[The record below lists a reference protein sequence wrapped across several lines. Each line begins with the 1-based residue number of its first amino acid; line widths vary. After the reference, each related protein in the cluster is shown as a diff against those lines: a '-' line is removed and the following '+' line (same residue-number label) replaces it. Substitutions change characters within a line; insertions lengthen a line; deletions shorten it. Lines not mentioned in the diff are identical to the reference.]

1 MMRARNHSTGCDARP
16 IDTLPQQAAVVLRKD
31 DHHGPDIGRVRVYV
45 PRGMKF
51 KVFVHMKA
59 VVP

>member
-1 MMRARNHSTGCDARP
+1 M
-16 IDTLPQQAAVVLRKD
+16 VLRED
-31 DHHGPDIGRVRVYV
+31 DHHGPGIDRVRVYV
-45 PRGMKF
+45 PRGMKI

>member
-1 MMRARNHSTGCDARP
+1 MMRARNHSAGCDARP
-16 IDTLPQQAAVVLRKD
+16 IDTLPQQAAVELGDD
-31 DHHGPDIGRVRVYV
+31 DHHGPGIDRLRVYV
-45 PRGMKF
+45 PRGMKI

>member
-1 MMRARNHSTGCDARP
+1 MMRARNHSAGCDARP
-16 IDTLPQQAAVVLRKD
+16 IDALPQQAAVVLGED
-31 DHHGPDIGRVRVYV
+31 DHHGPDIDRVRVYV
-45 PRGMKF
+45 PRGMKI